1 MREHQVIPRGRTS
14 AGGSGGAVPNSRHVE
29 QLEVVDLI

>member
-1 MREHQVIPRGRTS
+1 MRELKVVPRGT
-14 AGGSGGAVPNSRHVE
+14 GGAVPNSRHVE

>member
-1 MREHQVIPRGRTS
+1 MRELKVVPRGRTS
-14 AGGSGGAVPNSRHVE
+14 ARGTGGAVPNSRHVE

>member
-1 MREHQVIPRGRTS
+1 MRGHQVIPKGRTS
-14 AGGSGGAVPNSRHVE
+14 AGGSSGAVLNSRHVE

>member
-1 MREHQVIPRGRTS
+1 MREHQVISRGSIS
-14 AGGSGGAVPNSRHVE
+14 AGGSGDIIPNSRHVE

>member
-1 MREHQVIPRGRTS
+1 MREHQVISRDRTS
-14 AGGSGGAVPNSRHVE
+14 AGGSGGAVLNRRHVE

>member
-1 MREHQVIPRGRTS
+1 MRELQVVPRGRTS
-14 AGGSGGAVPNSRHVE
+14 AGGIGGAVPNSRHVE